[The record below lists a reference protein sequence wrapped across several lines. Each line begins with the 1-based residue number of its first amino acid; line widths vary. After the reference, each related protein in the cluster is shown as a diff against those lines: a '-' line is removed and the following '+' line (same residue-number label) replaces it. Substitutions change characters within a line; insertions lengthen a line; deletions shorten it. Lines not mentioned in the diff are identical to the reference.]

1 MITGGGGK
9 SVHVSA
15 RGTANGHYGG
25 TGVLQVDCDS
35 GSDLSVS
42 LPLPLPLP
50 LSLSLSLSD
59 RFVPS
64 ANVTDSQSTL
74 PRRYSHHHHH
84 RSADPKIQKGGLAG
98 WARGDAI
105 REMNGL
111 SP

>member
-25 TGVLQVDCDS
+25 TGVVQVDCDS

-42 LPLPLPLP
+42 LP
-50 LSLSLSLSD
+50 LSLSD

-64 ANVTDSQSTL
+64 ANVTDSQSAL
-74 PRRYSHHHHH
+74 PRRYSNHHH